1 MLKKYLTNMTYEES
15 IKKLEVLAQQMERGD
30 LPIDALA
37 EKLREAQE
45 LIKTCRQ
52 QLLEA
57 DEQVQN
63 ILNPKE

>member
-1 MLKKYLTNMTYEES
+1 MTYEES
-15 IKKLEVLAQQMERGD
+15 IKQLETLAQQMERGD

-37 EKLREAQE
+37 AKLREAQE
-45 LIKTCRQ
+45 LIKACRQ
-52 QLLEA
+52 QLIEA

>member
-1 MLKKYLTNMTYEES
+1 MTYEES

>member
-1 MLKKYLTNMTYEES
+1 MTYEES
-15 IKKLEVLAQQMERGD
+15 IKKLEVLALQMERGD